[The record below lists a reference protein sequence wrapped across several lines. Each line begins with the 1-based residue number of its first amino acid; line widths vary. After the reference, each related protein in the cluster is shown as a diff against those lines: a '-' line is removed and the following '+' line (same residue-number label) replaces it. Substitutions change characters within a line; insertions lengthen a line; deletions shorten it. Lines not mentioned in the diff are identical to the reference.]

1 MEHNLMNPSNRK
13 TIFSFLF
20 LALFSCQ
27 PPHQT
32 QSIIMND
39 TSIIPKPNSTQ
50 ILNTTFDLKSIKGI
64 ILKNESQEER
74 HIGEIFQ
81 AYLNPAVSLSISKSS
96 SESNIDH
103 IIISLDE
110 SSEIPDEG
118 YELNVGE
125 HHRIELTASSSSGL
139 FYGFQTFRQLCPP
152 KLENGETPK
161 NSHIQ
166 NFKITDYPRFAYRGM
181 HLDVSRHFFDVEF
194 VKTYIDMIA
203 LHKMNVFH
211 WHLTDD
217 NGWRIEIKKHP
228 ELTEKSAWRV
238 DRTHEPWREWSPI
251 QPNEK
256 ASYGGFYAQDEIRE
270 VVQYAADRNIMVVPE
285 IEMPGHTSE
294 VFSAYPNLSC
304 KGDTLPVNPGSYWP
318 NDDIFCVGNDEVF
331 TFLENVLSEVVEL
344 FPGPYIHIGGDEA
357 TKTNWETC
365 PKCQKRLR
373 DEGLKNEHELQ
384 SYFIKRIEK
393 FVLSKNKKLVGWD
406 EILEGGLAPS
416 ATVMSWRGMKGGIE
430 SAKAG
435 HDVIMCPISHCYFD
449 YYQANPETSPE
460 AIGGFT
466 TLKKVYSFNPIPEEL
481 TDEESKFVLGAQGNL
496 WTEYVQTPDRAQY
509 RVLPRMTALSEV
521 LWSGPG
527 KSSYD
532 DFYGRLTHLEKRF
545 DVLDW
550 THAPGSFA
558 VSIQAGQKSTGSAF
572 RINLSSEKP
581 GESIRYTLDGTD
593 PTNAAQEFKDS
604 FLIDKTYTI
613 KAALFMDG
621 KRAGKT
627 SEKTIYFHNAVG
639 KSVDYKIPHKQKY
652 SGGGPLTLVDGLTG
666 TTSLND
672 GYWQGWEGD
681 NLDVVI
687 DLGKSEIVNQ
697 ISMSFLESQQAWI
710 FLPTKVKVTFSKDG
724 NTFTDEQIQELT
736 DGERNGKA
744 NRTTARIETL
754 NIDSR
759 YLRIQAINRKTC
771 PDWHD
776 SAGGKAWIFADEIVV
791 E

>member
-1 MEHNLMNPSNRK
+1 MK
-13 TIFSFLF
+13 TIFSLF
-20 LALFSCQ
+20 LLIISTCQ

-32 QSIIMND
+32 PSMLMNKI
-39 TSIIPKPNSTQ
+39 SIIPKPVYTQ
-50 ILNTTFDLKSIKGI
+50 ILSGSFDLMSIKGI
-64 ILKNESQEER
+64 ILKNGSAEER
-74 HIGEIFQ
+74 QIAELFQ
-81 AYLNPAVSLSISKSS
+81 NLLEPVTVLSISEFIPADLSGVL
-96 SESNIDH
+96 DH

-110 SSEIPDEG
+110 NYEIPKEG
-118 YELNVGE
+118 YNLAMGE
-125 HHRIELTASSSSGL
+125 HHRIELKASSPSGL
-139 FYGFQTFRQLCPP
+139 FYGFQTFRQFCSPE
-152 KLENGETPK
+152 LEKGELPENTR
-161 NSHIQ
+161 IQ
-166 NFKITDYPRFAYRGM
+166 NCKIVDAPIFGYRGM
-181 HLDVSRHFFDVEF
+181 HLDVSRHFFDIDF

-217 NGWRIEIKKHP
+217 NGWRIEIKKYP

-256 ASYGGFYAQDEIRE
+256 ASYGGFYTQDEIRD
-270 VVQYAADRNIMVVPE
+270 VVQYAADRGIMVVPE

-294 VFSAYPNLSC
+294 VFAAYPDLSC

-318 NDDIFCVGNDEVF
+318 NEDIFCAGNDDVF
-331 TFLENVLSEVVEL
+331 TFLENVLGEVIEL

-357 TKTNWETC
+357 TKTNWESC
-365 PKCQKRLR
+365 PKCQKRIT
-373 DEGLKNEHELQ
+373 DESLKNEHELQ

-393 FVLSKNKKLVGWD
+393 FILSKNKKLVGWD

-435 HDVIMCPISHCYFD
+435 HDVIMCPVSHCYFD

-481 TDEESKFVLGAQGNL
+481 TKEESKFVLGAQGNL

-527 KSSYD
+527 QHSYE
-532 DFYGRLTHLEKRF
+532 DFYERLTHLEKRF

-550 THAPGSFA
+550 THAPGSF
-558 VSIQAGQKSTGSAF
+558 VVTIQADQKGTGSAF
-572 RINLSSEKP
+572 RINLTSEKP
-581 GESIRYTLDGTD
+581 GETIRFTLNGSDLSLTS
-593 PTNAAQEFKDS
+593 AIFKNPFS
-604 FLIDKTYTI
+604 IDKTSI
-613 KAALFMDG
+613 VKAGLFIDR
-621 KRAGKT
+621 KLAGQT
-627 SEKTIYFHNAVG
+627 SEKTIYFHKAVG
-639 KSVDYKIPHKQKY
+639 KSVTYNIHHKQKY
-652 SGGGPLTLVDGLTG
+652 SGAGPLTMVDGLTG
-666 TTSLND
+666 TTSFND
-672 GYWQGWEGD
+672 GYWQGWESE
-681 NLDVVI
+681 NLDVII
-687 DLGKSEIVNQ
+687 DLGEAEPIEK
-697 ISMSFLESQQAWI
+697 ISFSFLESQRSWI
-710 FLPTKVKVTFSKDG
+710 FLPTEVKISFSM
-724 NTFTDEQIQELT
+724 
-736 DGERNGKA
+736 DGESFADARSVALMDGENNGKA
-744 NRTTARIETL
+744 NRIMATIETL
-754 NIDSR
+754 NIPSR

-771 PDWHD
+771 PDWHEG
-776 SAGGKAWIFADEIVV
+776 AGGKAWIFSDEIVV